1 MYDIKCLKNHRKIA
15 ALFRKPLNF
24 FPRNTKFPILQG
36 TLKGKKWMLKSGL
49 HEAWLGTY
57 EFNVRKKFE
66 ELTGGGDIV
75 YDLGAMVGFYT
86 LLAAELVKENGKVYA
101 FEPSPR
107 NVYYLKKN
115 VELNKYKNVVIM
127 NYAISDEDGDAFF
140 DTGRS
145 ISTGHLVKKESS
157 IVKIS
162 SLDSLWSKGKILQ
175 PDFIKMD
182 IEGAE
187 YKALIGAKNILKQKH
202 PKLLISTHSEEL
214 NNLCFEYLKK
224 YNYDLYP
231 INTSDFYAIF

>member
-1 MYDIKCLKNHRKIA
+1 MYDIKWLKKHQKIA
-15 ALFRKPLNF
+15 NLVRKPLDF
-24 FPRNTKFPILQG
+24 FPENTEVPILQG
-36 TLKGKKWMLKSGL
+36 TLKGKKWILKSGL

-57 EFNVRKKFE
+57 EFDMRKKFE
-66 ELTGGGDIV
+66 ELINEGDIV

-86 LLAAELVKENGKVYA
+86 LVAAELVKGDGRVYA

-115 VELNKYKNVVIM
+115 IEINNYENVIFM
-127 NYAISDEDGDAFF
+127 NYAISDENGDAFF
-140 DTGRS
+140 NTGRS
-145 ISTGHLVKKESS
+145 ISTGHLVKKGDLT
-157 IVKIS
+157 VRTA
-162 SLDSLWSKGKILQ
+162 SLDSLCSKGKIHQ

-187 YKALIGAKNILKQKH
+187 YKALVGAKNILKQKH
-202 PKLLISTHSEEL
+202 PRLLLSTHSKEL

-231 INTSDFYAIF
+231 INTSDFYAI